1 MFSII
6 KSLKF
11 AKNKKRLLSDAAAFI
26 DQCESEG
33 FMGGSCKEDLI
44 EDIKTEIDRGR
55 DEVADWDMDDADLQR
70 VAIRM
75 VSTHSFDLLASGRYH
90 LGAGVLNTL
99 GPAPSLRRV
108 HKRALDWAYDRGLCS
123 KQDIETDERALNQAI
138 RSL

>member
-1 MFSII
+1 
-6 KSLKF
+6 
-11 AKNKKRLLSDAAAFI
+11 
-26 DQCESEG
+26 
-33 FMGGSCKEDLI
+33 MGGSCKEDLI

-90 LGAGVLNTL
+90 LGASVLNTL